1 MKFIINREEILVPL
15 QQIVSVIEKRQT
27 MPILSNVL
35 MVIEEDQLILTGTD
49 LEIQIIAKIN
59 IARDGVYAENLP
71 GAGSAIAAAT
81 PGSITVPA
89 RKFLDICRLLPNGA
103 EIKFELQNDIA
114 RDGVYAEN
122 LPGTGSAKVKI
133 ASSRSRFSLSCLPA
147 DNYPEFAEFEL
158 ENHLF
163 INAGKFKKALDKT
176 VFCMANQDVRYY
188 LNGLL
193 LNISNSRLKL
203 VGSDGHRLAV
213 FEDQL
218 EQPAGFEARIIM
230 PRKGVQELNRLLD
243 NPDIDL
249 KVEFSSSNVRIFINN
264 LVFSAKLVD
273 AKYPDFSKVFGQEFL
288 NQIHIQKQL
297 FKEALTRVAIL
308 SNEKFKGVTLDIT
321 SDSMRISTHNPEHDE
336 AEEEL
341 IIEYTGEPL
350 TIAFNAQYLLDAV
363 SNLDSEL
370 AVLTIASNISS
381 CIIDEP
387 NDSIYKFVVMPMRL

>member
-1 MKFIINREEILVPL
+1 MKFIINREEILLPL

-35 MVIEEDQLILTGTD
+35 LVIEEDQLILTGTD

-59 IARDGVYAENLP
+59 IAT
-71 GAGSAIAAAT
+71 AT

-89 RKFLDICRLLPNGA
+89 RKFLDICRLLPSGA
-103 EIKFELQNDIA
+103 EIKFELQDNIA
-114 RDGVYAEN
+114 KEGEYAAGQS
-122 LPGTGSAKVKI
+122 GTGAAKVKI

-147 DNYPEFAEFEL
+147 DNYPEFAESEL

-193 LNISNSRLKL
+193 LNVSNSKLKL
-203 VGSDGHRLAV
+203 VASDGHRLSIY
-213 FEDQL
+213 EDNLDQ
-218 EQPAGFEARIIM
+218 ATGFEARIIL
-230 PRKGVQELNRLLD
+230 PRKGVLELSRLLD
-243 NPDIDL
+243 DPEAEL
-249 KVEFSSSNVRIFINN
+249 KVEFSSNNIRIFIKN
-264 LVFSAKLVD
+264 LIFSAKLVD
-273 AKYPDFSKVFGQEFL
+273 SKYPDFSKVFQQDFF

-308 SNEKFKGVTLDIT
+308 SNEKFKGVTFDIT
-321 SDSMRISTHNPEHDE
+321 PDSLKISTHNPEHDE

-341 IIEYTGEPL
+341 MIEYTGEPL

-370 AVLTIASNISS
+370 AVLTIASNASS
-381 CIIDEP
+381 CFIDEP
-387 NDSIYKFVVMPMRL
+387 GECGYKFIVMPMRL

>member
-1 MKFIINREEILVPL
+1 MKFIINREELLLPL

-35 MVIEEDQLILTGTD
+35 IVIEDNQLILTGTD

-71 GAGSAIAAAT
+71 GAGSAIATAT

-103 EIKFELQNDIA
+103 EIKFEQQD
-114 RDGVYAEN
+114 D
-122 LPGTGSAKVKI
+122 KVKI

-147 DNYPEFAEFEL
+147 DNYPEFAESEL

-193 LNISNSRLKL
+193 FNVSNSKLKL
-203 VGSDGHRLAV
+203 VASDGHRLSIY
-213 FEDQL
+213 EDNLDQ
-218 EQPAGFEARIIM
+218 ATGFEARIIL
-230 PRKGVQELNRLLD
+230 PRKGVLELSRLLD
-243 NPDIDL
+243 DPDAEL
-249 KVEFSSSNVRIFINN
+249 KVEFSNNNIRIFIKN
-264 LVFSAKLVD
+264 LIFSAKLVD
-273 AKYPDFSKVFGQEFL
+273 SKYPDFGKVFQQEFF

-297 FKEALTRVAIL
+297 LKEALTRVAIL
-308 SNEKFKGVTLDIT
+308 SNEKFKGVTFDIT
-321 SDSMRISTHNPEHDE
+321 PDSMKISTHNPEHDE

-341 IIEYTGEPL
+341 FIEYTGEPL

-370 AVLTIASNISS
+370 AVMTIASNASS
-381 CIIDEP
+381 CFIDEP
-387 NDSIYKFVVMPMRL
+387 GDCGYKFIVMPMRL

>member
-1 MKFIINREEILVPL
+1 MKFIINREEILTPL

-35 MVIEEDQLILTGTD
+35 MVIEDEQLILTGTD

-59 IARDGVYAENLP
+59 INL
-71 GAGSAIAAAT
+71 AT

-103 EIKFELQNDIA
+103 EIKFEQQD
-114 RDGVYAEN
+114 D
-122 LPGTGSAKVKI
+122 KI
-133 ASSRSRFSLSCLPA
+133 KILSNRSRFSLSCLPA
-147 DNYPEFAEFEL
+147 DNYPEFSESEL
-158 ENHLF
+158 ENHFF

-193 LNISNSRLKL
+193 LNISNSKVKL
-203 VGSDGHRLAV
+203 VASDGHRLSIY
-213 FEDQL
+213 EDFL
-218 EQPAGFEARIIM
+218 DEGTGYEARIIF
-230 PRKGVQELNRLLD
+230 PRKGVLELSRLLD
-243 NPDIDL
+243 DADVEL
-249 KVEFSSSNVRIFINN
+249 KVEFSSNNIKIFIKN
-264 LVFSAKLVD
+264 LIFSAKLVD
-273 AKYPDFSKVFGQEFL
+273 SKYPDFGKVFQQEFF
-288 NQIHIQKQL
+288 NPIHIQKQIL
-297 FKEALTRVAIL
+297 KDALTRVAIL

-321 SDSMRISTHNPEHDE
+321 QDSLRISTHNPEHDE

-350 TIAFNAQYLLDAV
+350 SIAFNAQYLLDAV

-370 AVLTIASNISS
+370 AVLTIASNSSS
-381 CIIDEP
+381 CFIDEP
-387 NDSIYKFVVMPMRL
+387 TECVYKFIVMPMRL